1 MTQDI
6 LVDLGE
12 EYIIKNNFD
21 GATVEIGLYNDSTDG
36 LTDTSDVGDITTEP
50 ANTNYARQSTT
61 VSAADISGDWGV
73 ETDSLI
79 EFDFSG
85 VTTGD
90 AEAVDVD
97 TGFFV
102 INFQAEDTADG
113 AATDHLIGNFALSQ
127 TRNTGEFDTLEIA
140 AGDATITLD

>member
-21 GATVEIGLYNDSTDG
+21 GATVSVGLYNDSTDAI
-36 LTDTSDVGDITTEP
+36 TDTDDLAEITTEP
-50 ANTNYARQSTT
+50 ASTNYARQSTT
-61 VSAADISGDWGV
+61 VSAADLSGDWGV
-73 ETDSLI
+73 ETDNLI
-79 EFDFSG
+79 EFDFSD
-85 VTTGD
+85 VASGD

-102 INFQAEDTADG
+102 ISFQAEDTGDG
-113 AATDHLIGNFALSQ
+113 SSTDHLIGNFALSQ